1 MRAERSITL
10 LELQEEIK
18 SSIEARLESSYWIR
32 GEISEIKYQSTGHC
46 YMDLVDR
53 REGESGISARAQAI
67 VWSSVFRMLRPYFET
82 TTGQELTRGMQILV
96 QVQVQYS
103 PLYGLSLVVSDIDP
117 AFTVGEQELQRQQTI
132 KRLRE
137 EGMFDMNSTLELALL
152 PRRIAVISSAQAAG
166 YRDFMKHLTNNEYG
180 FTFRTELFQAAMQG
194 ATAPAEIISA
204 MDAVA
209 ARAGEFDMLVI
220 ARGGGSVQ
228 DLICFDDYELAA
240 NIAQFPL
247 PVITGIG
254 HDHDIHV
261 ADMVAHTMVKT
272 PTAAAD
278 FIIELFAR
286 EEQQLLYL
294 MQRLRMTVQARI
306 SDENTRIEMLKRDI
320 VRVVSD
326 KFRIAEHR
334 LELLQQRIRSANP
347 LSLLEKGYSVT
358 LSEGKRISSIK
369 EIKEGM
375 KVRIVLSDGA
385 LDCKVEKRSEL

>member
-18 SSIEARLESSYWIR
+18 SSLEARLERSYWIR
-32 GEISEIKYQSTGHC
+32 GEISEIKFQSTGHC
-46 YMDLVDR
+46 YMDLVCR
-53 REGESGISARAQAI
+53 REGESGVSARAQAI

-82 TTGQELTRGMQILV
+82 TTGQELARGMQILI

-117 AFTVGEQELQRQQTI
+117 SFTVGEQELRRQETI

-137 EGMFDMNSTLELALL
+137 EGMFDMNSTLELTFL
-152 PRRIAVISSAQAAG
+152 PRRIAVISSPQAAG
-166 YRDFMKHLTNNEYG
+166 YRDFMKHLEENEYG
-180 FTFRTELFQAAMQG
+180 FSFKTELFQASMQG
-194 ATAPAEIISA
+194 SSAPSEIIMA

-209 ARAGEFDMLVI
+209 SRAEEFDMLVI
-220 ARGGGSVQ
+220 VRGGGSVQ

-261 ADMVAHTMVKT
+261 ADMVSHTMVKT

-278 FIIELFAR
+278 FIIELFAG

-294 MQRLRMTVQARI
+294 LQRLQLSVQARI
-306 SDENTRIEMLKRDI
+306 AAENSRIELLRRDI
-320 VRVVSD
+320 FTKASER
-326 KFRIAEHR
+326 FRTEEHR
-334 LELLQQRIRSANP
+334 LDIMQHRLRSGNP

-358 LSEGKRISSIK
+358 LSHGKRVSSVL
-369 EIKEGM
+369 EIEEGM
-375 KVRIVLSDGA
+375 SVRIVLSDGT
-385 LDCKVEKRSEL
+385 LDCKVETRTKL